1 MSSTPKC
8 VVVEEELTLE
18 AQANKACRNIQSV
31 QKKMAR
37 LLQRQEALE
46 PQEFDRIKLKL
57 ENKLKKYEQDQIKI
71 QQQMGSG
78 NGYDNEQSDEC
89 EQNASNSI
97 SEKPS
102 LEDLAERTQKFED
115 ENVRLAKE
123 NQRVQLEITT
133 LTEDCNDFAKFV
145 DDDIE
150 RKLVKKREKMRILV
164 DNRDK
169 LKGLLE
175 IIETNYAN
183 ELAAIEDQYFEAK
196 NTINRLE
203 VYNQRTKKANEALKR
218 ENNALNEQCGLGV
231 LDIKVLN
238 SKNKNLIEDIMKTQS
253 KAVVELFRKTQR
265 MENKLENLMSQREA
279 RGDTPACGVA
289 NREELPELP
298 RRRSSGIQ
306 ENNIDYNELIT
317 NYEKLK
323 KKHGQL
329 EWNYAFQTREYEK
342 MKSKNIKLNQLLRQS
357 CPLKAPPAKKSVGK
371 LLEKMKILDAY

>member
-1 MSSTPKC
+1 MSCTPKC
-8 VVVEEELTLE
+8 VLVEEEPTLE
-18 AQANKACRNIQSV
+18 ALANKACSNIQSV
-31 QKKMAR
+31 QKKIAR
-37 LLQRQEALE
+37 LLGRQEELE

-57 ENKLKKYEQDQIKI
+57 ENKLKKYEQDEIKI
-71 QQQMGSG
+71 RQQLGSE
-78 NGYDNEQSDEC
+78 NEYNYEQATDEC

-97 SEKPS
+97 LEEPS
-102 LEDLAERTQKFED
+102 LEDLAERTQTLED
-115 ENVRLAKE
+115 ENVGLAEE
-123 NQRVQLEITT
+123 NQRVQLEIAT

-145 DDDIE
+145 DEDID
-150 RKLVKKREKMRILV
+150 RKLIKKREKMRILV

-169 LKGLLE
+169 LKALLE
-175 IIETNYAN
+175 IIETNYAS
-183 ELAAIEDQYFEAK
+183 ELAAIEDEYFEAK

-231 LDIKVLN
+231 LDIKVMG

-253 KAVVELFRKTQR
+253 KAVVELFLKTQR

-279 RGDTPACGVA
+279 AAGTQPSGSYI
-289 NREELPELP
+289 ELPELP

-306 ENNIDYNELIT
+306 ENNINYNELIT
-317 NYEKLK
+317 NYEKLN

-342 MKSKNIKLNQLLRQS
+342 MKAKNNKLNQLLRQT
-357 CPLKAPPAKKSVGK
+357 CPVKLPPAKKSVGK
-371 LLEKMKILDAY
+371 LLEKMKILDSY

>member
-102 LEDLAERTQKFED
+102 LEDLAERTQKLED

-169 LKGLLE
+169 LKALLE

>member
-1 MSSTPKC
+1 MSSAPKC
-8 VVVEEELTLE
+8 VLVEEEPTLE
-18 AQANKACRNIQSV
+18 ALANKACSNIQSV
-31 QKKMAR
+31 QKKIAR
-37 LLQRQEALE
+37 LLGRQEELE

-57 ENKLKKYEQDQIKI
+57 ENKLKKYEQDEIKI
-71 QQQMGSG
+71 RQQLGSE
-78 NGYDNEQSDEC
+78 NEYNYEQATDEC

-97 SEKPS
+97 LEEPS
-102 LEDLAERTQKFED
+102 LEDLAERTQTLED
-115 ENVRLAKE
+115 ENVGLAEE
-123 NQRVQLEITT
+123 NQRVQLEIAT

-145 DDDIE
+145 DEDID
-150 RKLVKKREKMRILV
+150 RKLIKKREKMRILV

-169 LKGLLE
+169 LKALLE
-175 IIETNYAN
+175 IIETNYAS
-183 ELAAIEDQYFEAK
+183 ELAAIEDEYFEAK

-231 LDIKVLN
+231 LDIKVMG

-253 KAVVELFRKTQR
+253 KAVVELFLKTQR

-279 RGDTPACGVA
+279 AAGTQPSGSYI
-289 NREELPELP
+289 ELPELP

-306 ENNIDYNELIT
+306 ENNINYNELIT
-317 NYEKLK
+317 NYEKLN

-342 MKSKNIKLNQLLRQS
+342 MKAKNNKLNQLLRQT
-357 CPLKAPPAKKSVGK
+357 CPVKLPPAKKSVGK
-371 LLEKMKILDAY
+371 LLEKMKILDSY